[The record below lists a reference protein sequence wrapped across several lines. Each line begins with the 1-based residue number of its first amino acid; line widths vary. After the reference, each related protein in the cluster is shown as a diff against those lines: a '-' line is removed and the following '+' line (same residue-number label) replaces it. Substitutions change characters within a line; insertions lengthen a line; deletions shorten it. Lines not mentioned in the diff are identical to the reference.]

1 MVVALVYAFDTCLDR
16 IHLLKKYYTSKGFD
30 VVSVTSNFS
39 HRKKAVYQAEAD
51 VVIPVRE
58 YHKNL
63 SADRIL
69 SHIEFSKKARKA
81 MEDIQPDLIHC
92 IIPCNTLVKEM
103 AKYKKKHHNVKVMY
117 DIIDLWPESM
127 PIDRYKGL
135 LPFKIWKN
143 NRDKYLSSGDVVFCE
158 CELFKKYVHCG
169 NVLYWAI
176 DRECLPMNPYLS
188 EDELQFCYLGSIN
201 NIIDI
206 PRITAF
212 LRECSAHKKCTLH
225 IIGDGENKEYF
236 IQEVLCVGVNV
247 VDHKEVYDPVQKQ
260 EIFDQCNYG
269 FNVMKSSVVVGL
281 TMKSLDY
288 MCAGL
293 PIINTIKGDTKDFC
307 EEWDIGF
314 NLNKSN
320 IKEMANIVCSE
331 SMDVQLQRR
340 KNIQNLYNTYFTT
353 KHFKEKTNYIN
364 YIFYNSFFD
373 HGGFCVWNHLSNY

>member
-51 VVIPVRE
+51 VVISVRE

-69 SHIEFSKKARKA
+69 SHIEFSRKARKS

-158 CELFKKYVHCG
+158 CELFKKYVNCG

-188 EDELQFCYLGSIN
+188 ENELQFCYLGSIN

-212 LRECSAHKKCTLH
+212 LRECSVHKKCTLH

-247 VDHKEVYDPVQKQ
+247 VDHKEVYDFQRKQ

-269 FNVMKSSVVVGL
+269 FNVMKPSVVVGL

-314 NLNKSN
+314 NLKKSK
-320 IKEMANIVCSE
+320 IKEVAERVCSE
-331 SMDVQLQRR
+331 SMEEQLQRR

-353 KHFKEKTNYIN
+353 KKFNATLDEALNRI
-364 YIFYNSFFD
+364 
-373 HGGFCVWNHLSNY
+373 L

>member
-188 EDELQFCYLGSIN
+188 ENELQFCYLGSIN

-212 LRECSAHKKCTLH
+212 LRECSVHKKCTLH

-247 VDHKEVYDPVQKQ
+247 VDHKEVYDFQRKQ
-260 EIFDQCNYG
+260 EVFDQCNYG

-281 TMKSLDY
+281 TMKSLD
-288 MCAGL
+288 
-293 PIINTIKGDTKDFC
+293 
-307 EEWDIGF
+307 
-314 NLNKSN
+314 
-320 IKEMANIVCSE
+320 
-331 SMDVQLQRR
+331 
-340 KNIQNLYNTYFTT
+340 
-353 KHFKEKTNYIN
+353 
-364 YIFYNSFFD
+364 
-373 HGGFCVWNHLSNY
+373 